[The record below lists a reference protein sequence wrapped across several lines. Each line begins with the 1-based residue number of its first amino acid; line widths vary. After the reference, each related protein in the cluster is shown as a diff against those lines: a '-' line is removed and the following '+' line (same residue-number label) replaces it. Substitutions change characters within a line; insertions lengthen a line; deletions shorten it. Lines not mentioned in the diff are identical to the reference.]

1 MLLIAAA
8 MKEEL
13 EIGMNLCR
21 ELRKIPNDRGVRLWQ
36 AMREDKSIG
45 FLKAGVGPKQSAA
58 SLEAALKVIQPS
70 HILIVGYA
78 GAIDPA
84 LKLGNL
90 VAVSK
95 ALAFRLDKNN
105 PDWSQVQLEGEFV
118 LTHGESLAQK
128 AKSAGLDACIG
139 DSLTS
144 PYVLGNPVHK
154 NLLYEKFHASIVDM
168 ETAALARAAVPF
180 AIPVSCIRAISDEAQ
195 DTFLEPFSYD
205 PLKGVP
211 ARAKKL
217 LNTGMVQTYRE
228 WKEHAAV
235 AKQSLNRF
243 LSCYL

>member
-1 MLLIAAA
+1 MLLIAVA

-13 EIGMNLCR
+13 EIGMALCR
-21 ELRKIPNDRGVRLWQ
+21 ELRKIPNDHGVRLWQ
-36 AMREDKSIG
+36 AKREDKTIG
-45 FLKAGVGPKQSAA
+45 FLKAGVGPKKSAA
-58 SLEAALKVIQPS
+58 SMEAALKVIQPS

-84 LKLGNL
+84 LKLGHL

-95 ALAFRLDKNN
+95 ALAFRLDKSH
-105 PDWSQVQLEGEFV
+105 PDWSQVQLEDSLE
-118 LTHGESLAQK
+118 LSEGESLVRQ

-139 DSLTS
+139 DALTS

-154 NLLYEKFHASIVDM
+154 NLLYKKFHASIVDM

-195 DTFLEPFSYD
+195 DTFLEPFSHD
-205 PLKGVP
+205 PSKSVP

-217 LNTGMVQTYRE
+217 LDTGMVQTYRE
-228 WKEHAAV
+228 WKEHTAV
-235 AKQSLNRF
+235 AKQSLSCF
-243 LSCYL
+243 LSHYL